1 MNAIIE
7 LENLT
12 KDFMVGFWK
21 KRPFRALDNLSIE
34 VPEGELF
41 GFLGPNGAGKTTTL
55 KLLMSLIRPT
65 AGSAR
70 ILGKPAGD
78 AAMRRQIGYL
88 PENPYFYDYLTC
100 REFLTYYGRL
110 CGLSPSDCAARV
122 NELLERT
129 DMVRSS
135 DTQLRRLSKGML
147 QRIGIA
153 QAVIHRPRVV
163 FLDEP
168 MSGLDPIGRKLVR
181 EMVEDLRKDGV
192 TVFFCSHILPDVE
205 ALCDR
210 VAILNRGM
218 LVECGRLDEL
228 THVQSSAYEVVTS
241 PLSEAAAAELRRIVT
256 TLIEIPAGAKIELS
270 READL
275 DRVLAIIRGAGGKL
289 VSINPV
295 KISLEDLFIR
305 ELDNNHRV

>member
-1 MNAIIE
+1 MNAMIE
-7 LENLT
+7 IENLT

-21 KRPFRALDNLSIE
+21 KHPFRALDGLTIE

-55 KLLMSLIRPT
+55 KMLMDLIRPT
-65 AGSAR
+65 AGTAR
-70 ILGKPAGD
+70 ILGRPATD
-78 AAMRRQIGYL
+78 SVMKQQIGYL

-100 REFLTYYGRL
+100 SEFLTYYARL
-110 CGLSPSDCAARV
+110 CSLSPSDSSSRV
-122 NELLERT
+122 KELLDRT
-129 DMVRSS
+129 DMTRAAG
-135 DTQLRRLSKGML
+135 TQLRRLSKGML

-153 QAVIHRPRVV
+153 QAIIHRPRVV

-168 MSGLDPIGRKLVR
+168 MSGLDPLGRRLVR
-181 EMVEDLRKDGV
+181 EIVEGLRKDGV

-210 VAILNRGM
+210 VAILNRGK

-228 THVQSSAYEVVTS
+228 THVRSSAFEVVAS
-241 PLSEAAAAELRRIVT
+241 RLPQSAVNELRQFAS
-256 TLIEIPAGAKIELS
+256 TLVEIPAGTKVEIES
-270 READL
+270 EADVERL
-275 DRVLAIIRGAGGKL
+275 LAIIHKAGGKL
-289 VSINPV
+289 VSVNPL

-305 ELDNNHRV
+305 ELDDGKQA